1 MPFPGQSRRYRWIA
15 GDDVPDQC
23 GVAPTHTIRIER
35 EKDMALRDLLD
46 QAREIEGYLTEI
58 RHRIHRNP
66 ELGSQDTKTTA
77 LIREEISRLGL
88 EIQPLELDTGVVAV
102 LRGKGAGPETVTGL
116 RADMDALPITERTGL
131 PYASRNQGVMHAC
144 GHDGHVAL
152 LLGAARL
159 LSGLSDRFSGMVKFL
174 FQPAEELLTGARA
187 MIDAGCL
194 RDPVPERIIAA
205 HGWPN
210 IEAGKVGVL
219 GGPAMASADKFLV
232 RLKGRGGHGA
242 YPHRAMDP
250 VLAAAHTVTAM
261 QGIISRETDALE
273 QAVVSVCTMEA
284 GRAFN
289 VIPGEALLGGTV
301 RCMREGLQKDIR
313 GRLERVVKGTAA
325 AFGCEGSLEWT
336 ELVPVLVNDPEL
348 TRTVEETAREML
360 GPDRVEKLAGPS
372 MGSEDFS
379 LYLGEVPCGVL
390 FRLGLAVPGKNRVP
404 LHNDQFDFTD
414 SALTVGAAMMT
425 GLVLQIHSS

>member
-1 MPFPGQSRRYRWIA
+1 
-15 GDDVPDQC
+15 
-23 GVAPTHTIRIER
+23 
-35 EKDMALRDLLD
+35 MALRDLLD

-58 RHRIHRNP
+58 RRRIHANP
-66 ELGSQDTKTTA
+66 ELGFQETKTTS

-88 EIQPLELDTGVVAV
+88 KIQPLKLETGVGAS
-102 LRGKGAGPETVTGL
+102 LKGRAAGPETVTAL
-116 RADMDALPITERTGL
+116 RADMDALPITESTGL
-131 PYASRNQGVMHAC
+131 SYASKNKGIMHAC
-144 GHDGHVAL
+144 GHDGHVSL

-159 LSGLSDRFSGMVKFL
+159 LSGLTDRFSGTVKFL

-187 MIDAGCL
+187 MIEAGCL

-205 HGWPN
+205 HGWPY
-210 IEAGKVGVL
+210 IKTGKIGVL
-219 GGPAMASADKFLV
+219 TGPAMASADKFQV

-242 YPHRAMDP
+242 YPHRAVDP

-261 QGIISRETDALE
+261 QGIISRETDPLD
-273 QAVVSVCTMEA
+273 QAVLSVCTMEA

-301 RCMREGLQKDIR
+301 RCIREGLQKEIR
-313 GRLERVVKGTAA
+313 SRLERVVKGTAA

-336 ELVPVLVNDPEL
+336 GLVPVLVNDPEL
-348 TRTVEETAREML
+348 TRTVEETAREVL
-360 GPDRVEKLAGPS
+360 GREGVEKLAGPS

-379 LYLGEVPCGVL
+379 LYLQEVPRGVL
-390 FRLGLAVPGKNRVP
+390 FRLGLAVPEKNMTP

-414 SALTVGAAMMT
+414 PALPVGAAMMA
-425 GLVLQIHSS
+425 GLVLKIHR